1 MIKAIKV
8 RLYPTKKQEV
18 LMFKSAG
25 ISRFSYNWG
34 LAFLNK
40 YYEENNKFL
49 QIDKLRKEFT
59 RLRNNNEFS
68 WLKEVSSEIPQQ
80 ALKDLGESF
89 KKFFKKESLYP
100 RFKKKGKCEV
110 SFFHLNNKF
119 VVKENYIKLEKIGYV
134 KMKDEGRL
142 PIGNYK
148 KDKIKVLNP
157 RVKFNGKYWYL
168 SLAMEVEEKTNIKLT
183 NESVGVDLG
192 IKDLAI
198 VSNID
203 EPFKNINKSKEV
215 KRLNKKLRK
224 LQRQVSRKYDMLK
237 SGNTFQKGEKL
248 VKTKNIIKVEK
259 QIKLVY
265 KKLSD
270 IRLNHIHQTTNT
282 IVKTKPCRIVVEDL
296 NVRGLLKNKHLSKSI
311 SEQCFNKFINILE
324 YKCKWN
330 KIEFVKAD
338 RFYPSS
344 KMCSCCGTIKKD
356 LKLKDRTYVCSNE
369 KCNLVIDRDK
379 NASINLANYKSNYK
393 CGYLN

>member
-8 RLYPTKKQEV
+8 RLYPTRYQEE

-25 ISRFSYNWG
+25 IARFSYNWG

-40 YYEENNKFL
+40 CYEENNKSL
-49 QIDKLRKEFT
+49 SIGELRKEFT
-59 RLRNNNEFS
+59 KLRNDDEYF

-89 KKFFKKESLYP
+89 KKFFRKESSYP
-100 RFKKKGKCEV
+100 KFKRKGKCET

-119 VVKENYIKLEKIGYV
+119 VVEGNHVKLEKIGYV

-142 PIGNYK
+142 PVGNYK

-157 RVKFNGKYWYL
+157 RVKFNGKFWYL
-168 SLAMEVEEKTNIKLT
+168 SLALEVEDETKEKLT
-183 NESVGVDLG
+183 DLSVGVDLG

-203 EPFKNINKSKEV
+203 KPFKNINKSKEV
-215 KRLNKKLRK
+215 KRLNKKLKR

-237 SGNTFQKGEKL
+237 SGTSFKKGEKL
-248 VKTKNIIKVEK
+248 IKTQNIIKLEK
-259 QIKLVY
+259 RIRLVH
-265 KKLSD
+265 KRISD

-282 IVKTKPCRIVVEDL
+282 IVKTKPCRVVVENL
-296 NVRGLLKNKHLSKSI
+296 NVRGLMKNRHLSKAI
-311 SEQCFNKFINILE
+311 AEQSLNKFITILE

-330 KIEFVKAD
+330 GIEFVKAD
-338 RFYPSS
+338 RFFPSS
-344 KMCSCCGTIKKD
+344 K
-356 LKLKDRTYVCSNE
+356 
-369 KCNLVIDRDK
+369 
-379 NASINLANYKSNYK
+379 
-393 CGYLN
+393 

>member
-8 RLYPTKKQEV
+8 RLYPTRYQEE

-25 ISRFSYNWG
+25 IARFSYNWG
-34 LAFLNK
+34 LAFLNN
-40 YYEENNKFL
+40 YYKENNRSL
-49 QIDKLRKEFT
+49 SINELRKEFT
-59 RLRNNNEFS
+59 KLRNDIEYS

-89 KKFFKKESLYP
+89 KKFFRKESAYP
-100 RFKKKGKCEV
+100 KFKKKGKCET

-119 VVKENYIKLEKIGYV
+119 VVGNNKIKLEKIGYV

-142 PIGNYK
+142 PVGNYK

-157 RVKFNGKYWYL
+157 RIKHNGKFWYL
-168 SLAMEVEEKTNIKLT
+168 SLALEVEDKTKEELINV
-183 NESVGVDLG
+183 SVGVDLG

-203 EPFKNINKSKEV
+203 KPFKNINKSKEV
-215 KRLNKKLRK
+215 KRLNKKLKR

-237 SGNTFQKGEKL
+237 SEIYFKKGEKL
-248 VKTKNIIKVEK
+248 TKTQNIIKLENK
-259 QIKLVY
+259 IKLVH
-265 KKLSD
+265 KRIAD
-270 IRLNHIHQTTNT
+270 IRLNYIHQTTNT
-282 IVKTKPCRIVVEDL
+282 IVKTKPCRVVVEDL
-296 NVRGLLKNKHLSKSI
+296 NVRGLMKNKYLSKAI
-311 SEQCFNKFINILE
+311 SEQCLNKFITILE

-330 KIEFVKAD
+330 GIEFVKAD
-338 RFYPSS
+338 RFFPSS

-356 LKLKDRTYVCSNE
+356 LKLKDRTYICP

-379 NASINLANYKSNYK
+379 NASINLANYQ
-393 CGYLN
+393 LA

>member
-8 RLYPTKKQEV
+8 RLYPTRYQEE

-25 ISRFSYNWG
+25 VARFSYNWG
-34 LAFLNK
+34 LAFLNN
-40 YYEENNKFL
+40 YYKENNRSL
-49 QIDKLRKEFT
+49 SINELRKEFT
-59 RLRNNNEFS
+59 KLRNDIEYF

-89 KKFFKKESLYP
+89 KKFFRKESAYP
-100 RFKKKGKCEV
+100 KFKKKGKCET

-119 VVKENYIKLEKIGYV
+119 VVENNKIKLEKIGYV

-142 PIGNYK
+142 PVGNYK

-157 RVKFNGKYWYL
+157 RIKHNGKFWYL
-168 SLAMEVEEKTNIKLT
+168 SLALEVEDKTKEELINV
-183 NESVGVDLG
+183 SVGVDLG

-203 EPFKNINKSKEV
+203 KPFKNINESKEV
-215 KRLNKKLRK
+215 KRLNKKLKR

-237 SGNTFQKGEKL
+237 SETYFKKGEKL
-248 VKTKNIIKVEK
+248 TKTQNIIKIENK
-259 QIKLVY
+259 IKLIH
-265 KKLSD
+265 KRIAD
-270 IRLNHIHQTTNT
+270 IRLNYIHQTTNT
-282 IVKTKPCRIVVEDL
+282 IVKTKPCRVVVEDL
-296 NVRGLLKNKHLSKSI
+296 NLRGLMKNKHLSKAI
-311 SEQCFNKFINILE
+311 SEQCLNKFITILE

-330 KIEFVKAD
+330 GIEFVKAD
-338 RFYPSS
+338 RFFPSS

-356 LKLKDRTYVCSNE
+356 LKLKDRTYICP

-379 NASINLANYKSNYK
+379 NASINLANYQ
-393 CGYLN
+393 LA

>member
-8 RLYPTKKQEV
+8 RLYPTKIQEE

-25 ISRFSYNWG
+25 IARFSYNWG

-40 YYEENNKFL
+40 YYEENKKTL
-49 QIDKLRKEFT
+49 SIGELRKEFT
-59 RLRNNNEFS
+59 KIRNDEEFS

-89 KKFFKKESLYP
+89 KKFFRKESSFP

-119 VVKENYIKLEKIGYV
+119 IVKDKYIKLEKIGYV

-148 KDKIKVLNP
+148 KNKIKVLNP
-157 RVKFNGKYWYL
+157 RIKFNGKFWYV
-168 SLAMEVEEKTNIKLT
+168 SLALELEDKADTGLT
-183 NESVGVDLG
+183 DESIGVDLG

-203 EPFKNINKSKEV
+203 KPFKNINKSKEV
-215 KRLNKKLRK
+215 KRLNKKLKRIQK
-224 LQRQVSRKYDMLK
+224 QVSRKYDMLK
-237 SGNTFQKGEKL
+237 SGNTFKKGEKL
-248 VKTKNIIKVEK
+248 SKTKNIIKIEK
-259 QIKLVY
+259 QIKIVH
-265 KKLSD
+265 KKIAD

-282 IVKTKPCRIVVEDL
+282 IVKTKPCRVVVEDL
-296 NVRGLLKNKHLSKSI
+296 NVKGMMKNKHLSKAI
-311 SEQCFNKFINILE
+311 SEQCFNKFIAILE

-330 KIEFVKAD
+330 GIEFVKAD

-344 KMCSCCGTIKKD
+344 KICSCCGTIKKD
-356 LKLKDRTYVCSNE
+356 LRLKDRTYICTNP
-369 KCNLVIDRDK
+369 KCNLIIDRDK
-379 NASINLANYKSNYK
+379 NASINLANYK
-393 CGYLN
+393 LA

>member
-8 RLYPTKKQEV
+8 RLYPTRHQEE

-25 ISRFSYNWG
+25 VARFSYNWG

-40 YYEENNKFL
+40 YYEENNKSL
-49 QIDKLRKEFT
+49 SIGELRKEFT
-59 RLRNNNEFS
+59 KLRNDDEFI

-89 KKFFKKESLYP
+89 KKFFRKESSYP
-100 RFKKKGKCEV
+100 KFKKKGKCEV

-119 VVKENYIKLEKIGYV
+119 IVERNRIKLEKIGYV

-142 PIGNYK
+142 PVGNYK

-157 RVKFNGKYWYL
+157 RIKFNGKFWYL
-168 SLAMEVEEKTNIKLT
+168 SLALEVEDELNNKLT
-183 NESVGVDLG
+183 DVSVGVDLG

-203 EPFKNINKSKEV
+203 KPFKNINKSKEV
-215 KRLNKKLRK
+215 KRLNKKLKR
-224 LQRQVSRKYDMLK
+224 LQKQVSRKYDRLK
-237 SGNTFQKGEKL
+237 SETYFKKGEKL
-248 VKTKNIIKVEK
+248 IKTQNIIKIENR
-259 QIKLVY
+259 IKLVH
-265 KKLSD
+265 KRIAD

-282 IVKTKPCRIVVEDL
+282 IVKTKPCRVVVEDL
-296 NVRGLLKNKHLSKSI
+296 NVRGLLKNKHLSKAI
-311 SEQCFNKFINILE
+311 SEQCFNKFITILE

-330 KIEFVKAD
+330 GIEFIKAD
-338 RFYPSS
+338 RFFPSS

-356 LKLKDRTYVCSNE
+356 LKLKDRIYICPNKS
-369 KCNLVIDRDK
+369 CNLLIGRDK
-379 NASINLANYKSNYK
+379 NASINLANYK
-393 CGYLN
+393 LA

>member
-8 RLYPTKKQEV
+8 RLYPTRYQEE

-25 ISRFSYNWG
+25 IARFSYNWG
-34 LAFLNK
+34 LAFLNN
-40 YYEENNKFL
+40 YYKENNRSL
-49 QIDKLRKEFT
+49 SINELRKEFT
-59 RLRNNNEFS
+59 KLRNDIEYS

-89 KKFFKKESLYP
+89 KKFFRKESAYP
-100 RFKKKGKCEV
+100 KFKKKGKCET

-119 VVKENYIKLEKIGYV
+119 VVGNNKIKLEKIGYV

-142 PIGNYK
+142 PVGNYK

-157 RVKFNGKYWYL
+157 RIKHNGKFWYL
-168 SLAMEVEEKTNIKLT
+168 SLALEVEDKIKEELI
-183 NESVGVDLG
+183 NVSVGVDLG

-203 EPFKNINKSKEV
+203 KPFKNINESKEV
-215 KRLNKKLRK
+215 KRLNKKLKR

-237 SGNTFQKGEKL
+237 SEIYFKKGEKL
-248 VKTKNIIKVEK
+248 TKTQNIIKLENK
-259 QIKLVY
+259 IKLVH
-265 KKLSD
+265 KRIAD
-270 IRLNHIHQTTNT
+270 IRLNYIHQTTNT
-282 IVKTKPCRIVVEDL
+282 IVKTKPCRVVVEDL
-296 NVRGLLKNKHLSKSI
+296 NVRGLMKNKYLSKAI
-311 SEQCFNKFINILE
+311 SEQCLNKFITILE

-330 KIEFVKAD
+330 GIEFVKAD
-338 RFYPSS
+338 RFFPSS

-356 LKLKDRTYVCSNE
+356 LKLKDRTYICP

-379 NASINLANYKSNYK
+379 NASINLANYQ
-393 CGYLN
+393 LA

>member
-8 RLYPTKKQEV
+8 RLYPTKLQEE
-18 LMFKSAG
+18 LMFKSAD
-25 ISRFSYNWG
+25 IARFSYNWG

-40 YYEENNKFL
+40 YYEENKKTL
-49 QIDKLRKEFT
+49 SIGELRKEFT
-59 RLRNNNEFS
+59 KIRNDEKFG

-89 KKFFKKESLYP
+89 KKFFRKESSFP
-100 RFKKKGKCEV
+100 SFKKKGKCEV

-119 VVKENYIKLEKIGYV
+119 IVKDKYIKIEKIGYV

-157 RVKFNGKYWYL
+157 RIKFNGRFWCL
-168 SLAMEVEEKTNIKLT
+168 SLALEVEDKTDTDLT
-183 NESVGVDLG
+183 DESIGVDLG

-203 EPFKNINKSKEV
+203 KPFKNINKSKEV
-215 KRLNKKLRK
+215 KRLNKKLKR
-224 LQRQVSRKYDMLK
+224 LQKQVSRKYDMLK
-237 SGNTFQKGEKL
+237 SGNTFKKGEKL
-248 VKTKNIIKVEK
+248 SKTQNIIKIEK
-259 QIKLVY
+259 QIKIVH
-265 KKLSD
+265 KKIAD

-282 IVKTKPCRIVVEDL
+282 IVKTKPCRVVVEDL
-296 NVRGLLKNKHLSKSI
+296 NVKGMMKNKHLSKAI
-311 SEQCFNKFINILE
+311 SEQCFNKFIAILE

-330 KIEFVKAD
+330 GIEFVKAD

-344 KMCSCCGTIKKD
+344 KICSCCGTIKKD
-356 LKLKDRTYVCSNE
+356 LRLKDRTYICTNP
-369 KCNLVIDRDK
+369 KCNFVIDRDK
-379 NASINLANYKSNYK
+379 NASINLANYK
-393 CGYLN
+393 LA

>member
-8 RLYPTKKQEV
+8 KLYPTRYQEK

-25 ISRFSYNWG
+25 IARFSYNWG

-40 YYEENNKFL
+40 YYEENNKSYS
-49 QIDKLRKEFT
+49 IVDLRKRFT
-59 RLRNNNEFS
+59 DLRNDDEYA

-89 KKFFKKESLYP
+89 KKFFKKESSYP
-100 RFKKKGKCEV
+100 KFKKKGKCET

-119 VVKENYIKLEKIGYV
+119 IVEGTHVKLEKIGYV

-142 PIGNYK
+142 PVGNYK

-157 RVKFNGKYWYL
+157 RVKFNGKFWYL
-168 SLAMEVEEKTNIKLT
+168 SLAFEVEKEGKEELT
-183 NESVGVDLG
+183 DASVGVDLG

-203 EPFKNINKSKEV
+203 KPFKNINKSKEV
-215 KRLNKKLRK
+215 KRLNKKLKR

-237 SGNTFQKGEKL
+237 SGNTFKKGDKL
-248 VKTKNIIKVEK
+248 IKTQNIIKLER
-259 QIKLVY
+259 QIKLVH
-265 KKLSD
+265 KRIAD

-296 NVRGLLKNKHLSKSI
+296 NVRGLMKNRHLSKAI
-311 SEQCFNKFINILE
+311 AEQSLNKFITILE

-330 KIEFVKAD
+330 GIEFVKAD
-338 RFYPSS
+338 RFFPSS
-344 KMCSCCGTIKKD
+344 KKCSCCGTIKTD
-356 LKLKDRTYVCSNE
+356 LRLKDRTYICSNE
-369 KCNLVIDRDK
+369 ECNLVIDRDK
-379 NASINLANYKSNYK
+379 NASINLANYQ
-393 CGYLN
+393 LA

>member
-8 RLYPTKKQEV
+8 RLYPTRYQEE

-25 ISRFSYNWG
+25 VARFSYNWG
-34 LAFLNK
+34 LAFLND
-40 YYEENNKFL
+40 YYKENNRSL
-49 QIDKLRKEFT
+49 SINELRKEFT
-59 RLRNNNEFS
+59 KLRNDIEYS

-89 KKFFKKESLYP
+89 KKFFRKESAYP
-100 RFKKKGKCEV
+100 KFKKKGKCEI

-119 VVKENYIKLEKIGYV
+119 VVENNKIKLEKIGYV

-142 PIGNYK
+142 PVGNYK

-157 RVKFNGKYWYL
+157 RIKHNGKFWYL
-168 SLAMEVEEKTNIKLT
+168 SLALEVEDKTKEELT
-183 NESVGVDLG
+183 NASVGVDLG

-203 EPFKNINKSKEV
+203 KPFKNINKSKEV
-215 KRLNKKLRK
+215 KRLNKKLKR

-237 SGNTFQKGEKL
+237 SETYFKKGEKL
-248 VKTKNIIKVEK
+248 TKTQNIIKLENK
-259 QIKLVY
+259 IKLVH
-265 KKLSD
+265 KRIAD
-270 IRLNHIHQTTNT
+270 IRLNYIHQTTNT
-282 IVKTKPCRIVVEDL
+282 IVKTKPCRVVVEDL
-296 NVRGLLKNKHLSKSI
+296 KVKGLLKNKHLSKVI
-311 SEQCFNKFINILE
+311 SEKCFDKFITILE

-330 KIEFVKAD
+330 GIEFVKAD
-338 RFYPSS
+338 RFFPSS

-356 LKLKDRTYVCSNE
+356 LKLKDRTYICP

-379 NASINLANYKSNYK
+379 NASINLANYQ
-393 CGYLN
+393 LA